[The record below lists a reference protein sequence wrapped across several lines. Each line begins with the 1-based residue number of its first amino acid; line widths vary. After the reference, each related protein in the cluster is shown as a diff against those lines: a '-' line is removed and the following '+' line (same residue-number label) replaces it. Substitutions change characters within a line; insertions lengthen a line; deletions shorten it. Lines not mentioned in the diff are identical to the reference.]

1 MIFRTSHLSFSA
13 FFKASWGENT
23 FSLVLISLL
32 FSALHYTQI
41 LKEVLVSLKQVSI
54 KENLVLLSFRLFM
67 HCKCRSKSLV
77 MTARFPVIPNSCKK
91 SLQKTSLKEGAANT
105 VVTNTQK
112 VSYSIIKRSTMK

>member
-1 MIFRTSHLSFSA
+1 M
-13 FFKASWGENT
+13 
-23 FSLVLISLL
+23 
-32 FSALHYTQI
+32 
-41 LKEVLVSLKQVSI
+41 KQVSI

-112 VSYSIIKRSTMK
+112 SLIFYHKTKHYEVVNQSGR